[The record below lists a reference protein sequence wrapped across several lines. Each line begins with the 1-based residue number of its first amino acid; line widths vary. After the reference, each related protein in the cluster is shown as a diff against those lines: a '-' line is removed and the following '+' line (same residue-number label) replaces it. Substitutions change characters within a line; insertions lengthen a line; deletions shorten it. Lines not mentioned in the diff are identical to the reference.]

1 MPKGR
6 WEGIKL
12 RSAVLRDIVPL
23 HTSYQNQPYA
33 IPDDAFTDAAIRA
46 LINSHP
52 IPVVRDGE
60 ETCAL
65 VGGRILIEAQT
76 RLAPQT
82 RIPVI
87 DYTSCAVDA
96 AEEAR
101 WGHAVLASLL
111 TAPHPD
117 VLPAQIESLRAAIP
131 TDLAEKWMPSMR
143 SARALSR
150 LTGIH
155 RSRLRVREESAQP
168 LPAQSETPLDR
179 IRRRALGHE

>member
-1 MPKGR
+1 MPKGIR
-6 WEGIKL
+6 KDL
-12 RSAVLRDIVPL
+12 KVSYAVLGNIIPL

-33 IPDDAFTDAAIRA
+33 IPGDAFTDAAIRA

-52 IPVVRDGE
+52 TPVIQDGE

-65 VGGRILIEAQT
+65 AGGRILIEAQT

-87 DYTSCAVDA
+87 DYTSCAEDV

-131 TDLAEKWMPSMR
+131 LDVAERWMPRMR

-155 RSRLRVREESAQP
+155 RSRLQVRKESVQP